1 MEKKKLLLRLDA
13 ETETA
18 LEFLASTKKM
28 TKTALINKLIIDE
41 TERVKT
47 DADLKAATAA
57 SRAAESAA
65 NVCVGVLNSMM
76 WAMNSMAD
84 SAYRSDPH
92 AIISG
97 ATLAEKNKRFNK
109 VKGDPV

>member
-1 MEKKKLLLRLDA
+1 
-13 ETETA
+13 
-18 LEFLASTKKM
+18 
-28 TKTALINKLIIDE
+28 
-41 TERVKT
+41 
-47 DADLKAATAA
+47 
-57 SRAAESAA
+57 
-65 NVCVGVLNSMM
+65 MM